1 MWVWV
6 FGLEMTTKTEESHH
20 SMSRE
25 HSIQPVTRPSG
36 AGQEVGVPVLPCQGS
51 YDLIDVTLRDTGN
64 TLNITSNPLLSKNR
78 DGLSDITATARSALT
93 AV

>member
-1 MWVWV
+1 MWEWV

-20 SMSRE
+20 SMSGE

-36 AGQEVGVPVLPCQGS
+36 AGQEVGVPVMPRQGC
-51 YDLIDVTLRDTGN
+51 YVLIDVTLRDTGN
-64 TLNITSNPLLSKNR
+64 TLNITSNPLSKNR
-78 DGLSDITATARSALT
+78 DGLSGISATVHPALP